1 METKLPSI
9 PKSLEAEQAYL
20 GSLIMDSSS
29 WDQVSHILEAKDFFD
44 MNNKIIYSEIY
55 DLASAGQV
63 IDVVVLEDCLRSKG
77 VLDKVGG
84 IQYLGQLARKVPTSA
99 HIKAYADIIKE
110 KSIMRELI
118 NISTRT
124 IQTVH
129 QSEQGDVKNIL
140 DKAESDIFGITEM
153 SLSLI
158 HI

>member
-1 METKLPSI
+1 
-9 PKSLEAEQAYL
+9 
-20 GSLIMDSSS
+20 MDSSS

-99 HIKAYADIIKE
+99 HIKLMQILLK
-110 KSIMRELI
+110 
-118 NISTRT
+118 
-124 IQTVH
+124 
-129 QSEQGDVKNIL
+129 KNQL
-140 DKAESDIFGITEM
+140 
-153 SLSLI
+153 
-158 HI
+158 